1 MIRATDEETAKGLV
15 KVQFKLL
22 GKKYEKLH
30 DRIEKAAREIDKAN
44 ARQLED
50 ALLDYY
56 YEIEATSKRLE
67 NCVKRLDDIIKANP
81 SHDNLTVIRK
91 FADKADFDK
100 ISLGDW
106 MPKKGY
112 KAAPG
117 EPHEFSH
124 GLVPARPVKKATGK
138 PVNLPPPEAGENL
151 PGVQNLKQ

>member
-1 MIRATDEETAKGLV
+1 MIRATDEETAKDLV

-22 GKKYEKLH
+22 SKKYDKLH

-44 ARQLED
+44 ARELEN

-56 YEIEATSKRLE
+56 YEIDATNKRLE
-67 NCVKRLDDIIKANP
+67 NCVKRLDNLIQADP
-81 SHDNLTVIRK
+81 SHVNLTAIRK

-106 MPKKGY
+106 MPNKGY

-117 EPHEFSH
+117 EPHQFSH
-124 GLVPARPVKKATGK
+124 GLVPARPMKKGASK
-138 PVNLPPPEAGENL
+138 PVNLPPSDAGGNL
-151 PGVQNLKQ
+151 PGVENLKQ